1 MISAAKSRWFNAWFA
16 RHARSRIRHTF
27 GRVEIAGLEAARA
40 AAAGAPLL
48 VVANHSTWW
57 DALVAL
63 YVSELLLRCDGYAMM
78 DAANLRRVPF
88 FRRVGAFGVDLDD
101 PADGARAIRHAV
113 RLLDAP
119 GRVLWIFPEGRERSP
134 FAPLELR
141 PGAAQIA
148 RVAKRALVVPVG
160 LRYVFGGAEHP
171 ELWIS
176 LGRPLARDAGRERDV
191 TVGVARQREGIEHE
205 LARID
210 AAIAARAGTGGAVAG
225 GGFES
230 VLARRA
236 SVIGRIAERLLV
248 RLLPA

>member
-16 RHARSRIRHTF
+16 RHARARIRSTF

-40 AAAGAPLL
+40 AVSGAPLL
-48 VVANHSTWW
+48 LVANHSTWW

-78 DAANLRRVPF
+78 DATNLRRVPF

-101 PADGARAIRHAV
+101 PADGARAIRHAA
-113 RLLDAP
+113 RLLDTP
-119 GRVLWIFPEGRERSP
+119 GRALWIFPEGRERSP

-160 LRYVFGGAEHP
+160 LRYVFGGSEHP

-176 LGRPLARDAGRERDV
+176 LGRPLVRGDGRDV
-191 TVGVARQREGIEHE
+191 TSGVARQREGIEHE

-210 AAIAARAGTGGAVAG
+210 AAIAARAGTDGAALAAG
-225 GGFES
+225 FDS
-230 VLARRA
+230 VFARR
-236 SVIGRIAERLLV
+236 SSLVGRLAERLLV